1 MAAVIG
7 PKYCGCRIGCYN
19 MNDRQDLLTSQSE
32 FRFYPNPER
41 LAEALADELAQ
52 HIRAAVADRGV
63 CHMVF
68 PGGRSPYRVLERLR
82 EKDLPWNALHLYPS
96 DERCVPFGDPERN
109 DRLIDEL
116 LLNHVPL
123 LPENLHRIPAELG
136 PEEGASRYSQ
146 LLDQTPCFDI
156 ALLGMG
162 PDGHIASLFPN
173 HPAMHDSRQ
182 AVPVWDAP
190 KPPSSRI
197 SIGLRRLTDALTRQV
212 IVLGANKYTLLNSLE
227 SLNETPVELIRP
239 TVWFVHKG

>member
-1 MAAVIG
+1 MLNTQG
-7 PKYCGCRIGCYN
+7 
-19 MNDRQDLLTSQSE
+19 L
-32 FRFYPNPER
+32 FRAYSDPEQ
-41 LAEALADELAQ
+41 LAIELADELARQ
-52 HIRAAVADRGV
+52 IHMAVNTRGT

-68 PGGRSPYRVLERLR
+68 PGGRSPRRVIELLRALEV
-82 EKDLPWNALHLYPS
+82 PWFALHLYPS
-96 DERCVPFGDPERN
+96 DERCVPVGDPERN

-116 LLNHVPL
+116 LLPYVSLPL
-123 LPENLHRIPAELG
+123 ENLHRIPAELG

-173 HPAMHDSRQ
+173 HPAVYDSGQ

-190 KPPSSRI
+190 KPPSLRV

-212 IVLGANKYTLLNSLE
+212 IVLGADKLPLLNSSE
-227 SLNETPVELIRP
+227 AFKGTPVERIRP
-239 TVWFVHKG
+239 TVWYVYKEKY